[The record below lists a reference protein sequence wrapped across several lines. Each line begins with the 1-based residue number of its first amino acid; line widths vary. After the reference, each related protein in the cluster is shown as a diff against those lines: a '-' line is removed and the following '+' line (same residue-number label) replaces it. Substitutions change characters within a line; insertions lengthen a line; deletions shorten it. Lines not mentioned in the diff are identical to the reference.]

1 MCAANPTSNQKY
13 YSFPGLIGATPI
25 LSTTVALTSLSIA
38 PAFANDKNCIGE
50 RAHERWLSRRTP
62 QT

>member
-13 YSFPGLIGATPI
+13 YSFPRLIGATPI

-38 PAFANDKNCIGE
+38 PAFANDKNCIDE
-50 RAHERWLSRRTP
+50 RAHER
-62 QT
+62 